1 MKNGPRLV
9 EHGNYNRTR
18 QRISVARRKTVCL
31 EETPLRSEFASNC
44 VRFARTAR
52 ASSPT
57 CHGEKV
63 FGAMAPAKAPRG
75 LASCGHAPVID
86 PALGLSPR
94 RPRRPPPTLS
104 HDSRTS
110 SAEVFCFA
118 KCPVKR
124 ARRDG
129 GKTAR
134 RRVGIP
140 LRFRRKRTGKKRPAD
155 ENAGRRDEASRA

>member
-1 MKNGPRLV
+1 MDRAWWSTEITIERGKEFPSHDGRPCVSRRLLYAP
-9 EHGNYNRTR
+9 NSL
-18 QRISVARRKTVCL
+18 RIACDSRERR
-31 EETPLRSEFASNC
+31 E
-44 VRFARTAR
+44 
-52 ASSPT
+52 
-57 CHGEKV
+57 
-63 FGAMAPAKAPRG
+63 
-75 LASCGHAPVID
+75 
-86 PALGLSPR
+86 PALPRAMVKKFSVPWPPQRLRGAWLPAAMRRLSIR
-94 RPRRPPPTLS
+94 LSVSRPVALVAPPPTLS